1 METTM
6 RVYLAG
12 PLFTQAERRWN
23 GELADDLRRLQP
35 TLEVV
40 LPQREAVAAL
50 EENGMNFKKVFQICL
65 DGISRSDA
73 VVALLDGSDADS
85 GTSFECGY
93 AYAMGKPVLG
103 VRTDFRGSEDRGLNA
118 MLSQS
123 CFDLLYFSSFEEKTQ
138 PLARVILERMA
149 QIRKGSKA
157 Q

>member
-1 METTM
+1 M

-23 GELADDLRRLQP
+23 SELAEHLRQQQL

-40 LPQREAVAAL
+40 LPQREVSAVF
-50 EENGMNFKKVFQICL
+50 EEGGVNFQKVFRICL

-93 AYAMGKPVLG
+93 AYAIGKPVLG

-123 CFDLLYFSSFEEKTQ
+123 CSDLLYFSSVEEKIEV
-138 PLARVILERMA
+138 LAQRILEKLA
-149 QIRKGSKA
+149 QIQKDSNT